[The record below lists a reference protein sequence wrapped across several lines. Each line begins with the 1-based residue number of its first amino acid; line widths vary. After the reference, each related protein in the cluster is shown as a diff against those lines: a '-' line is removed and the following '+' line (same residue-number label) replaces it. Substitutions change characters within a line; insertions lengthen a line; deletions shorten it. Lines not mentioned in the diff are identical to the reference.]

1 MEEKL
6 KTSFLGMKRQ
16 ETVDILREALEAKV
30 DPLALL
36 KSCRQAMEEV
46 GKKFETGEFFLSELI
61 YSAEV
66 F

>member
-16 ETVDILREALEAKV
+16 ETVDILREALEAKA

-46 GKKFETGEFFLSELI
+46 GKNLRRAS
-61 YSAEV
+61 SS
-66 F
+66 